1 MQRPPAAARQPASRR
16 RVRAAARVKRGV
28 RGLSPPEAMAESSS
42 REVIASIYCRMA
54 AAPAPESRPERL
66 DPRALDRAWAR
77 LAAQAAPPWLHGE
90 IARRLSERLAIVK
103 QVPVHVFDWWSE
115 LGAGAALLAQAYPK
129 ATITGVLRP
138 GSATVPAPVESA
150 AIAATPA
157 WRRWLGLG
165 AAGPRAIA
173 QSAVPP
179 AQAQLVWSNM
189 SLHWAQ
195 DAPTLMREWQRAL
208 VVDGFLMFTTLGP
221 GTLVALR
228 DLYRSNGWGTP
239 YAPWTDMHDLGDML
253 VEAGFADPVMDQE
266 TLRLTWSSAQAAL
279 DELRTLGM
287 NTDAARFAGL
297 RTPRWRERLLA
308 ALGAQV
314 DAQGRVVLEFE
325 IVYGHAFK
333 PVPRA
338 KLSEH
343 TQVGL
348 DDMKAMLSRG
358 RQPR

>member
-1 MQRPPAAARQPASRR
+1 LGKALACKIQD
-16 RVRAAARVKRGV
+16 
-28 RGLSPPEAMAESSS
+28 LTPEK
-42 REVIASIYCRMA
+42 IYSRMA
-54 AAPAPESRPERL
+54 VAPVPESRPERL

-90 IARRLSERLAIVK
+90 IARRMSERLAIVK

-115 LGAGAALLAQAYPK
+115 LGGGAALLAQAYPK

-138 GSATVPAPVESA
+138 ESVALAAAVVDAPAIVA
-150 AIAATPA
+150 MPA

-165 AAGPRAIA
+165 ASGPRAIA

-179 AQAQLVWSNM
+179 SQAQLVWSNM

-195 DAPTLMREWQRAL
+195 DAPALMREWQRAL

-228 DLYRSNGWGTP
+228 DLYRAHGWGTP

-266 TLRLTWSSAQAAL
+266 TLRLTWSSPQAAL
-279 DELRTLGM
+279 AELRTLGM
-287 NTDAARFAGL
+287 NTDSVRFAGL

-308 ALGAQV
+308 ALGGQV
-314 DAQGRVVLEFE
+314 DAQGRVRLEFE
-325 IVYGHAFK
+325 IVYGHAFR

-338 KLSEH
+338 QLAAQ

>member
-1 MQRPPAAARQPASRR
+1 
-16 RVRAAARVKRGV
+16 
-28 RGLSPPEAMAESSS
+28 MAEASG

-54 AAPAPESRPERL
+54 AAPTPESRPERL
-66 DPRALDRAWAR
+66 DPRALDRTWAR
-77 LAAQAAPPWLHGE
+77 LAAQPAPPWLHGE
-90 IARRLSERLAIVK
+90 IARRMSERLSIVK
-103 QVPVHVFDWWSE
+103 QVPLHVFDWWSE
-115 LGAGAALLAQAYPK
+115 LGGGAPLLARAYPK
-129 ATITGVLRP
+129 ATVTGVLRP
-138 GSATVPAPVESA
+138 ESVATSARAEAA
-150 AIAATPA
+150 AIAGTPA

-165 AAGPRAIA
+165 ASGPRAVA

-208 VVDGFLMFTTLGP
+208 AVDGFLMFTTLGP

-228 DLYRSNGWGTP
+228 DLYRVHGWGTP

-266 TLRLTWSSAQAAL
+266 ALRLTWSSPQAVLA
-279 DELRTLGM
+279 ELRTLGM

-297 RTPRWRERLLA
+297 RTPRWRDRLLA

-314 DAQGRVVLEFE
+314 DPQGRVVLEFE

-338 KLSEH
+338 RLAAQ

-348 DDMKAMLSRG
+348 DDMKSMLSRG

>member
-1 MQRPPAAARQPASRR
+1 
-16 RVRAAARVKRGV
+16 
-28 RGLSPPEAMAESSS
+28 
-42 REVIASIYCRMA
+42 MA
-54 AAPAPESRPERL
+54 AAPTPESRPERL
-66 DPRALDRAWAR
+66 DPRALDRAWTR
-77 LAAQAAPPWLHGE
+77 LAAQPAPPWLHGE
-90 IARRLSERLAIVK
+90 VARRMSERLSIVK
-103 QVPVHVFDWWSE
+103 QVPQHVFDWWSE
-115 LGAGAALLAQAYPK
+115 LGAGAAALAQAYPK
-129 ATITGVLRP
+129 ATVTGVLRP
-138 GSATVPAPVESA
+138 ASTPTAPVEPA
-150 AIAATPA
+150 ALAAAPA

-165 AAGPRAIA
+165 AGGRRAIA

-195 DAPTLMREWQRAL
+195 DAPTLMRDWQRAL

-228 DLYRSNGWGTP
+228 DLYRAHGWGTP

-266 TLRLTWSSAQAAL
+266 TLRLTWSSPQAAL
-279 DELRTLGM
+279 EELRTLGM

-297 RTPRWRERLLA
+297 RTPRWRDRLLA
-308 ALGAQV
+308 ALGAHV

>member
-1 MQRPPAAARQPASRR
+1 
-16 RVRAAARVKRGV
+16 
-28 RGLSPPEAMAESSS
+28 
-42 REVIASIYCRMA
+42 MA
-54 AAPAPESRPERL
+54 ATPTPESRPERL

-77 LAAQAAPPWLHGE
+77 LAAQPAPPWLHAE
-90 IARRLSERLAIVK
+90 IARRMGERLSIVK

-115 LGAGAALLAQAYPK
+115 LGAGAELLAQAYPK
-129 ATITGVLRP
+129 ATVTGVLRP
-138 GSATVPAPVESA
+138 GAVEAMPAAATAPAV
-150 AIAATPA
+150 AATPA

-165 AAGPRAIA
+165 TSGPRAIA

-208 VVDGFLMFTTLGP
+208 VVDGFLMFATLGP
-221 GTLVALR
+221 GTLVALNEI
-228 DLYRSNGWGTP
+228 YRTHGWGTP

-266 TLRLTWSSAQAAL
+266 TLRLTWSSPQAAL
-279 DELRTLGM
+279 AELRTLGM

-297 RTPRWRERLLA
+297 RTPRWRERLLQ
-308 ALGAQV
+308 ALGARV
-314 DAQGRVVLEFE
+314 DAQGRVLLEFE
-325 IVYGHAFK
+325 VVYGHAFK
-333 PVPRA
+333 PVPRV
-338 KLSEH
+338 KLAAQ

-348 DDMKAMLSRG
+348 DDMKSMLSRG
-358 RQPR
+358 RPGQGLR

>member
-1 MQRPPAAARQPASRR
+1 
-16 RVRAAARVKRGV
+16 
-28 RGLSPPEAMAESSS
+28 
-42 REVIASIYCRMA
+42 MA

-77 LAAQAAPPWLHGE
+77 LAAQPAAPWLHGE
-90 IARRLSERLAIVK
+90 IARRLGERLAIVK

-115 LGAGAALLAQAYPK
+115 LGDSAPALSHAYPK
-129 ATITGVLRP
+129 ATVTGVLRP
-138 GSATVPAPVESA
+138 ASTRAATPSTGTA
-150 AIAATPA
+150 ALAATPA

-208 VVDGFLMFTTLGP
+208 VVDGFLMFATLGP
-221 GTLVALR
+221 GTLVTLR
-228 DLYRSNGWGTP
+228 DLYRAHGWGTP

-266 TLRLTWSSAQAAL
+266 TLRLTWSSPQAAL

-287 NTDAARFAGL
+287 NTDAVRFAGL
-297 RTPRWRERLLA
+297 RTPRWRDRLLA

-314 DAQGRVVLEFE
+314 DPQGRVVLEFE

>member
-1 MQRPPAAARQPASRR
+1 MARDRSGPLGPAQPAAIEEPS
-16 RVRAAARVKRGV
+16 G
-28 RGLSPPEAMAESSS
+28 
-42 REVIASIYCRMA
+42 REVITSIYCRMA
-54 AAPAPESRPERL
+54 AAPTPESRPERL

-77 LAAQAAPPWLHGE
+77 LAEPPAPPWLHGE
-90 IARRLSERLAIVK
+90 IARRMSERLSIVK
-103 QVPVHVFDWWSE
+103 QVPVHVFDWWTE
-115 LGAGAALLAQAYPK
+115 LGGGAPLLTQAYPK
-129 ATITGVLRP
+129 ATVTGVLRP
-138 GSATVPAPVESA
+138 VSTAPSAAAGSAEST

-165 AAGPRAIA
+165 SAGPRAIA

-208 VVDGFLMFTTLGP
+208 AVDGFLMFTTLGP

-228 DLYRSNGWGTP
+228 DLYRAQGWGTP

-266 TLRLTWSSAQAAL
+266 TLRLTWSSPQAAL

-287 NTDAARFAGL
+287 NTDSARFAGL
-297 RTPRWRERLLA
+297 RTPRWRDRLLA

-314 DAQGRVVLEFE
+314 DSQGRVVLEFE

-333 PVPRA
+333 PVPRV
-338 KLSEH
+338 KLSAQTE
-343 TQVGL
+343 VGL
-348 DDMKAMLSRG
+348 DDMRSMLSRG

>member
-1 MQRPPAAARQPASRR
+1 
-16 RVRAAARVKRGV
+16 
-28 RGLSPPEAMAESSS
+28 
-42 REVIASIYCRMA
+42 MA
-54 AAPAPESRPERL
+54 AAPLSESRPERL

-77 LAAQAAPPWLHGE
+77 LAARQAPPWLHGE
-90 IARRLSERLAIVK
+90 IARRLSERLSIVK

-115 LGAGAALLAQAYPK
+115 LGGGAPLLAQAYPK
-129 ATITGVLRP
+129 ATVTGVLRP
-138 GSATVPAPVESA
+138 ESA
-150 AIAATPA
+150 AVAEAAPSAAQAGSASAPVPA

-165 AAGPRAIA
+165 GAGPRAIA

-189 SLHWAQ
+189 SLHWAP

-208 VVDGFLMFTTLGP
+208 EVDGFLMFTTLGP
-221 GTLVALR
+221 GTLLTLR
-228 DLYRSNGWGTP
+228 ELYRAHGWGTP
-239 YAPWTDMHDLGDML
+239 HAPWTDMHDLGDML

-266 TLRLTWSSAQAAL
+266 TLRLTWSSPQAAL
-279 DELRTLGM
+279 DELRTLGA
-287 NTDAARFAGL
+287 NDDAARFAGL

-314 DAQGRVVLEFE
+314 DAQGRVQLEFE

-338 KLSEH
+338 RLSAQ

-348 DDMKAMLSRG
+348 DDMKTMLSRG

>member
-1 MQRPPAAARQPASRR
+1 
-16 RVRAAARVKRGV
+16 
-28 RGLSPPEAMAESSS
+28 MAESSG
-42 REVIASIYCRMA
+42 REVIGSIYCRMA

-77 LAAQAAPPWLHGE
+77 LAAQPAPPWLHGE
-90 IARRLSERLAIVK
+90 IARRLSERLPIVK
-103 QVPVHVFDWWSE
+103 QVPQHVFDWWSE

-129 ATITGVLRP
+129 ATVTGVLRP
-138 GSATVPAPVESA
+138 ESASMPAPAAESA
-150 AIAATPA
+150 AIAPTPA

-165 AAGPRAIA
+165 ASGPRAIA

-189 SLHWAQ
+189 SLHWAP

-208 VVDGFLMFTTLGP
+208 AVDGFLMFTTLGP

-228 DLYRSNGWGTP
+228 DLYRSHGWGAP

-308 ALGAQV
+308 ALGAHV
-314 DAQGRVVLEFE
+314 DGQGRVQLEFE

-338 KLSEH
+338 KVSER

-358 RQPR
+358 RQAR

>member
-1 MQRPPAAARQPASRR
+1 
-16 RVRAAARVKRGV
+16 
-28 RGLSPPEAMAESSS
+28 MAGTSG

-54 AAPAPESRPERL
+54 AAPTPESRPERL

-77 LAAQAAPPWLHGE
+77 LAAQPAPPWLHGE
-90 IARRLSERLAIVK
+90 IARRMSERLSIVK
-103 QVPVHVFDWWSE
+103 QVPQHVFDWWSE
-115 LGAGAALLAQAYPK
+115 LGGGAPSLAQAYPK
-129 ATITGVLRP
+129 ATVTGVLRP
-138 GSATVPAPVESA
+138 ESATAPARVEA
-150 AIAATPA
+150 APIPAAPA

-165 AAGPRAIA
+165 ASGPRAIA

-195 DAPTLMREWQRAL
+195 DAPALMREWQRAL

-228 DLYRSNGWGTP
+228 DLYRAHGWGTP

-266 TLRLTWSSAQAAL
+266 TLRLTWSSPQAAL
-279 DELRTLGM
+279 DELRTLGT
-287 NTDAARFAGL
+287 NTDAVRFAGL
-297 RTPRWRERLLA
+297 RTPRWRNRLLA
-308 ALGAQV
+308 ALGAYT
-314 DAQGRVVLEFE
+314 DRQGRVVLEFE

-333 PVPRA
+333 PVPRV
-338 KLSEH
+338 KLAAQ

-348 DDMKAMLSRG
+348 DDMKSMLSRG

>member
-1 MQRPPAAARQPASRR
+1 MPAVPPT
-16 RVRAAARVKRGV
+16 
-28 RGLSPPEAMAESSS
+28 
-42 REVIASIYCRMA
+42 
-54 AAPAPESRPERL
+54 ESRPERL

-77 LAAQAAPPWLHGE
+77 LAARPAPPWLHGE
-90 IARRLSERLAIVK
+90 LARRLGERLSIVK
-103 QVPVHVFDWWSE
+103 QVPQHVFDWWGE
-115 LGAGAALLAQAYPK
+115 LGGGAGLLAQAYPK
-129 ATITGVLRP
+129 ATVTGVLRP
-138 GSATVPAPVESA
+138 ESA
-150 AIAATPA
+150 PGAAPPALEAAAAVPA

-165 AAGPRAIA
+165 AGGPRAIA

-189 SLHWAQ
+189 GLHWAP
-195 DAPTLMREWQRAL
+195 DAPALMREWQRAL

-221 GTLVALR
+221 GTLVTLR
-228 DLYRSNGWGTP
+228 DLYRVHGWGTA

-266 TLRLTWSSAQAAL
+266 TLRLTWSGPQAAL
-279 DELRTLGM
+279 DELRTLGA
-287 NTDAARFAGL
+287 NTDAARFPGL
-297 RTPRWRERLLA
+297 RTPRWRDQLLA
-308 ALGAQV
+308 ALGAKT
-314 DAQGRVVLEFE
+314 DSQGRVVLEFE

-338 KLSEH
+338 QVAEQ
-343 TQVGL
+343 TRVGL

>member
-1 MQRPPAAARQPASRR
+1 M
-16 RVRAAARVKRGV
+16 G
-28 RGLSPPEAMAESSS
+28 
-42 REVIASIYCRMA
+42 SIYCRMP
-54 AAPAPESRPERL
+54 AAPPSESRPERL
-66 DPRALDRAWAR
+66 DPRALDRAWTR
-77 LAAQAAPPWLHGE
+77 LAARPAPPWLHGE
-90 IARRLSERLAIVK
+90 VGRRLAERLAIVR
-103 QVPVHVFDWWSE
+103 QVPENVFDWWSE
-115 LGAGAALLAQAYPK
+115 LGGGAEPLAAAYPK
-129 ATITGVLRP
+129 ASVTGVRRP
-138 GSATVPAPVESA
+138 ASTPGAASVEPPAA
-150 AIAATPA
+150 AAPA

-165 AAGPRAIA
+165 AGGPRAIA
-173 QSAVPP
+173 QAAVPP
-179 AQAQLVWSNM
+179 GQAQLVWSNM
-189 SLHWAQ
+189 GLHWAP
-195 DAPTLMREWQRAL
+195 DAPALMREWQRAL

-221 GTLVALR
+221 GTLVTLR
-228 DLYRSNGWGTP
+228 DLYRAEGWGTP

-266 TLRLTWSSAQAAL
+266 TLRLTWSSPQAAL

-297 RTPRWRERLLA
+297 RTPRWHERLLA
-308 ALGAQV
+308 ALGARR

-338 KLSEH
+338 RVAER

>member
-1 MQRPPAAARQPASRR
+1 MPAS
-16 RVRAAARVKRGV
+16 
-28 RGLSPPEAMAESSS
+28 PTT
-42 REVIASIYCRMA
+42 
-54 AAPAPESRPERL
+54 ESRPERL

-77 LAAQAAPPWLHGE
+77 LAAEPAPPWLHGE
-90 IARRLSERLAIVK
+90 VARRLGERLAIVK

-115 LGAGAALLAQAYPK
+115 LGGGAALLAQSYPK
-129 ATITGVLRP
+129 ATVTGVLRP
-138 GSATVPAPVESA
+138 SSSA
-150 AIAATPA
+150 APEPVAEVAATPA
-157 WRRWLGLG
+157 WKRWLGLG
-165 AAGPRAIA
+165 SGGPRAIA

-189 SLHWAQ
+189 GLHWAP
-195 DAPTLMREWQRAL
+195 DAPVLMREWQRAL

-221 GTLVALR
+221 GTLQGLR
-228 DLYRSNGWGTP
+228 DLYRAHGWGTP

-266 TLRLTWSSAQAAL
+266 TLRLTFSTPQAAIA
-279 DELRTLGM
+279 ELRTLGM
-287 NTDAARFAGL
+287 NNDAARFAGL
-297 RTPRWRERLLA
+297 RTPRWRNRLLA

-314 DAQGRVVLEFE
+314 DRDGRVVLEFE

-338 KLSEH
+338 RLAEH

>member
-1 MQRPPAAARQPASRR
+1 MPAAAPT
-16 RVRAAARVKRGV
+16 
-28 RGLSPPEAMAESSS
+28 
-42 REVIASIYCRMA
+42 
-54 AAPAPESRPERL
+54 ESRPERL

-77 LAAQAAPPWLHGE
+77 LAAGATPPWLHGE
-90 IARRLSERLAIVK
+90 VARRLAERLSIVR
-103 QVPVHVFDWWSE
+103 QVPQHVFDWWSE
-115 LGAGAALLAQAYPK
+115 LGGGAAALAQAYPK
-129 ATITGVLRP
+129 ATVTGVLRP
-138 GSATVPAPVESA
+138 GSEPAAAESA
-150 AIAATPA
+150 PA

-165 AAGPRAIA
+165 GGGPRAIA

-189 SLHWAQ
+189 GLHWAP
-195 DAPTLMREWQRAL
+195 DAPALMREWQRAL
-208 VVDGFLMFTTLGP
+208 AVEGFLMFTTLGP
-221 GTLVALR
+221 GTLVTLR
-228 DLYRSNGWGTP
+228 DLYRAHGWGTP

-266 TLRLTWSSAQAAL
+266 TLRLTWSSPQAAL

-287 NTDAARFAGL
+287 NTDATRFAGL
-297 RTPRWRERLLA
+297 RTPRWRDRLLA
-308 ALGAQV
+308 ALGAKV

-333 PVPRA
+333 PVPRV
-338 KLSEH
+338 KLAE
-343 TQVGL
+343 QARVGL

>member
-1 MQRPPAAARQPASRR
+1 
-16 RVRAAARVKRGV
+16 
-28 RGLSPPEAMAESSS
+28 MAEGSG
-42 REVIASIYCRMA
+42 REVIGSIYCRMA

-77 LAAQAAPPWLHGE
+77 LAAQPAPPWLHGE
-90 IARRLSERLAIVK
+90 IARRLAERLAIVK

-115 LGAGAALLAQAYPK
+115 LGGSAPALSQAYPR

-138 GSATVPAPVESA
+138 ASTSA
-150 AIAATPA
+150 AAPSTDTAALAATPA

-208 VVDGFLMFTTLGP
+208 VIDGFLMFATLGP
-221 GTLVALR
+221 GTLVTLR
-228 DLYRSNGWGTP
+228 DLYRAHGWGTP

-266 TLRLTWSSAQAAL
+266 TLRLTWSSPQAAL
-279 DELRTLGM
+279 DELRTLGT
-287 NTDAARFAGL
+287 NTDAVRFAGL
-297 RTPRWRERLLA
+297 RTPRWRDRLLA
-308 ALGAQV
+308 ALGAHV
-314 DAQGRVVLEFE
+314 DGQGRVVLEFE

>member
-1 MQRPPAAARQPASRR
+1 M
-16 RVRAAARVKRGV
+16 AARVKRGAL
-28 RGLSPPEAMAESSS
+28 GPLPPAAMAESSG
-42 REVIASIYCRMA
+42 REVIVSIYCRMA

-77 LAAQAAPPWLHGE
+77 LATAAPPWLHGE
-90 IARRLSERLAIVK
+90 IARRLSERLSIVK
-103 QVPVHVFDWWSE
+103 QVPLHVFDWWSE
-115 LGAGAALLAQAYPK
+115 LGAGAELLAQAYPK
-129 ATITGVLRP
+129 ATVTGVLRP
-138 GSATVPAPVESA
+138 GSATASAPAETA
-150 AIAATPA
+150 ALAATPA

-165 AAGPRAIA
+165 ASGPRAIA

-195 DAPTLMREWQRAL
+195 DAPTLMRDWQRAL
-208 VVDGFLMFTTLGP
+208 IVDGFLMFTTLGP

-228 DLYRSNGWGTP
+228 DVYRAHGWGTP

-266 TLRLTWSSAQAAL
+266 TLRLTWSGAQAAL
-279 DELRTLGM
+279 AELRTLGM

-297 RTPRWRERLLA
+297 RTPRWRDRLLA
-308 ALGAQV
+308 ALGAHV
-314 DAQGRVVLEFE
+314 DSQGRVVLEFE

-333 PVPRA
+333 PVPRP

>member
-1 MQRPPAAARQPASRR
+1 MCGAS
-16 RVRAAARVKRGV
+16 G
-28 RGLSPPEAMAESSS
+28 
-42 REVIASIYCRMA
+42 REVIGSIYCRMA
-54 AAPAPESRPERL
+54 PAPLSESRPERL

-77 LAAQAAPPWLHGE
+77 LAARPAPPWLHGE

-115 LGAGAALLAQAYPK
+115 LGGGAPFLAQAYPK

-138 GSATVPAPVESA
+138 ESA
-150 AIAATPA
+150 STTTTDASASVASASVPA

-165 AAGPRAIA
+165 SAGPRAIA
-173 QSAVPP
+173 QSAVPA

-221 GTLVALR
+221 GSLLSLR
-228 DLYRSNGWGTP
+228 ELYRAHGWGTP
-239 YAPWTDMHDLGDML
+239 HAPWTDMHDLGDML

-266 TLRLTWSSAQAAL
+266 TLRLTWSSPQAAL
-279 DELRTLGM
+279 DELRTLGA
-287 NTDAARFAGL
+287 NDDVARFAGL
-297 RTPRWRERLLA
+297 RTPRWRQGLLA

-338 KLSEH
+338 KLAAQ

-348 DDMKAMLSRG
+348 DDMKTMLSRG

>member
-1 MQRPPAAARQPASRR
+1 MT
-16 RVRAAARVKRGV
+16 
-28 RGLSPPEAMAESSS
+28 
-42 REVIASIYCRMA
+42 
-54 AAPAPESRPERL
+54 AAPPVESRPERL
-66 DPRALDRAWAR
+66 DPRALDRAWTR
-77 LAAQAAPPWLHGE
+77 LAAQPSPPWLHGE

-103 QVPVHVFDWWSE
+103 QVPTHVFDWWSE
-115 LGAGAALLAQAYPK
+115 LGGSASSLAQAYPK
-129 ATITGVLRP
+129 ATVTGVLRP
-138 GSATVPAPVESA
+138 AATAMAAAVEATA
-150 AIAATPA
+150 AAATPA

-165 AAGPRAIA
+165 AGGPRAIA

-195 DAPTLMREWQRAL
+195 DAPTLMRQWQRAL
-208 VVDGFLMFTTLGP
+208 AVDGFLMFTTLGP
-221 GTLVALR
+221 GTLVTLR
-228 DLYRSNGWGTP
+228 DLYRAHGWGTP

-279 DELRTLGM
+279 DELRALGM
-287 NTDAARFAGL
+287 NTDIARCAGL
-297 RTPRWRERLLA
+297 RTPRWRDRLLA

-338 KLSEH
+338 KLAEQ

-348 DDMKAMLSRG
+348 DDMRAMLGRG
-358 RQPR
+358 RPAR

>member
-1 MQRPPAAARQPASRR
+1 
-16 RVRAAARVKRGV
+16 
-28 RGLSPPEAMAESSS
+28 MAESSGLG
-42 REVIASIYCRMA
+42 VIGSIYCRMA

-77 LAAQAAPPWLHGE
+77 LAAQPSPPWLHGE

-103 QVPVHVFDWWSE
+103 QVPQHVFDWWSE
-115 LGAGAALLAQAYPK
+115 LGAGSALLAQAYPK
-129 ATITGVLRP
+129 ATVTGVLRP
-138 GSATVPAPVESA
+138 PSSAALQPSETA

-165 AAGPRAIA
+165 AGGARAIA
-173 QSAVPP
+173 QSAVPA

-228 DLYRSNGWGTP
+228 DLYRAHGWGTP

-266 TLRLTWSSAQAAL
+266 TLRLTWSSARAAL

-287 NTDAARFAGL
+287 NTDVARFPGL
-297 RTPRWRERLLA
+297 RTPRWRERLLGT
-308 ALGAQV
+308 LGAQV

-338 KLSEH
+338 RVSEQ

>member
-1 MQRPPAAARQPASRR
+1 
-16 RVRAAARVKRGV
+16 
-28 RGLSPPEAMAESSS
+28 
-42 REVIASIYCRMA
+42 MA
-54 AAPAPESRPERL
+54 ASPTTESRPERL

-77 LAAQAAPPWLHGE
+77 LAAQPAAPWLHGE
-90 IARRLSERLAIVK
+90 VAKRLGERLSIVK

-115 LGAGAALLAQAYPK
+115 LGGSAALLSQAYPK
-129 ATITGVLRP
+129 ATVTGVLRP
-138 GSATVPAPVESA
+138 ASSDKVEPVAE
-150 AIAATPA
+150 IAATPA

-179 AQAQLVWSNM
+179 GQAQLAWSNM
-189 SLHWAQ
+189 SLHWAP
-195 DAPTLMREWQRAL
+195 DAPALMREWQRAL

-221 GTLVALR
+221 GTLQALR
-228 DLYRSNGWGTP
+228 DLYRAQAWGTP

-266 TLRLTWSSAQAAL
+266 TLRLTFSTPQAAIA
-279 DELRTLGM
+279 ELRTLGM
-287 NTDAARFAGL
+287 NTDVARFAGL
-297 RTPRWRERLLA
+297 RTPRWREKLLA
-308 ALGAQV
+308 ALGAKV
-314 DAQGRVVLEFE
+314 DGGGRVVLEFE

-333 PVPRA
+333 PVPRV
-338 KLSEH
+338 KLAEQ

>member
-1 MQRPPAAARQPASRR
+1 
-16 RVRAAARVKRGV
+16 
-28 RGLSPPEAMAESSS
+28 
-42 REVIASIYCRMA
+42 MA
-54 AAPAPESRPERL
+54 ASPTTESRPERL

-77 LAAQAAPPWLHGE
+77 LAALPAPPWLHAE
-90 IARRLSERLAIVK
+90 VARRLGERLSIVR

-115 LGAGAALLAQAYPK
+115 LGGSADLLAQSYPK
-129 ATITGVLRP
+129 ATVTGVLRP
-138 GSATVPAPVESA
+138 ASTAPGEPAAVA
-150 AIAATPA
+150 ALEATPA

-165 AAGPRAIA
+165 ASGPRAIA
-173 QSAVPP
+173 QKAVPP
-179 AQAQLVWSNM
+179 GQAQLVWSNM
-189 SLHWAQ
+189 SLHWAP
-195 DAPTLMREWQRAL
+195 DAPELMREWQRAL

-221 GTLVALR
+221 GTLQPLR
-228 DLYRSNGWGTP
+228 DLYRAHGWGTP

-266 TLRLTWSSAQAAL
+266 TLRLTFSTPQAAIA
-279 DELRTLGM
+279 ELRTLGM

-308 ALGAQV
+308 ALGATV
-314 DAQGRVVLEFE
+314 DRDGRVVLAFE

-333 PVPRA
+333 PVPRV
-338 KLSEH
+338 KLAEH

>member
-1 MQRPPAAARQPASRR
+1 
-16 RVRAAARVKRGV
+16 
-28 RGLSPPEAMAESSS
+28 
-42 REVIASIYCRMA
+42 MA
-54 AAPAPESRPERL
+54 AAPTPESRPERL

-77 LAAQAAPPWLHGE
+77 LAALPAPPWLHAE
-90 IARRLSERLAIVK
+90 IARRMSERLSIVK

-115 LGAGAALLAQAYPK
+115 LGGGAPLLAQAYPK
-129 ATITGVLRP
+129 ATVTGVLRP
-138 GSATVPAPVESA
+138 ESTVPSGAAAESA

-165 AAGPRAIA
+165 ASGPRAIA

-221 GTLVALR
+221 GTLVTLR
-228 DLYRSNGWGTP
+228 DLYRAHGWGTP

-266 TLRLTWSSAQAAL
+266 TLRLTWSSPQAAL
-279 DELRTLGM
+279 AELRTLGM
-287 NTDAARFAGL
+287 NTDAARCAGL
-297 RTPRWRERLLA
+297 RTPRWRDRLLA

-314 DAQGRVVLEFE
+314 DSQGRVVLEFE

-333 PVPRA
+333 PVPRV
-338 KLSEH
+338 KLAAQTE
-343 TQVGL
+343 VGL
-348 DDMKAMLSRG
+348 DDMKSMLSRG

>member
-1 MQRPPAAARQPASRR
+1 MVSPSDCQ
-16 RVRAAARVKRGV
+16 VIVK
-28 RGLSPPEAMAESSS
+28 
-42 REVIASIYCRMA
+42 IYCRMP
-54 AAPAPESRPERL
+54 AAPTPESRPERL

-77 LAAQAAPPWLHGE
+77 LCAQAAPPWLHGE
-90 IARRLSERLAIVK
+90 IARRMGERLSIVK
-103 QVPVHVFDWWSE
+103 QVPEHVFDWWSE
-115 LGAGAALLAQAYPK
+115 LGAGAGLLAQAYPK
-129 ATITGVLRP
+129 ATVTGVLRP
-138 GSATVPAPVESA
+138 ASTQIEPAPVGAAA

-165 AAGPRAIA
+165 SNGPRAIA

-221 GTLVALR
+221 GTLVALN
-228 DLYRSNGWGTP
+228 DVYRAHGWGTP

-266 TLRLTWSSAQAAL
+266 TLRLTWSSPQAAL
-279 DELRTLGM
+279 AELRTLGM

-308 ALGAQV
+308 ALGARV
-314 DAQGRVVLEFE
+314 DSQGRVVLEFE

-338 KLSEH
+338 RLAAQ

-348 DDMKAMLSRG
+348 DDMKSMLSRG
-358 RQPR
+358 RSPR